1 MFKDLALSRE
11 AMREYHSKLPEDDAG
26 QLLTAMVLQRSAW
39 PFTAQKHAVDLPP
52 NVNFP
57 PYSPFPVIFWLICRY
72 CRCKQS

>member
-11 AMREYHSKLPEDDAG
+11 AMREYHSKLPEDDPA

-39 PFTAQKHAVDLPP
+39 PFTAQKHTVDLPP
-52 NVNFP
+52 NVKFP
-57 PYSPFPVIFWLICRY
+57 LYSPLLVVFCLIHWY

>member
-11 AMREYHSKLPEDDAG
+11 AMRDYHSKLPEDDPG

-39 PFTAQKHAVDLPP
+39 PFTAQKHTVDLPP

-57 PYSPFPVIFWLICRY
+57 LYSTLPVIFWLIQWY
-72 CRCKQS
+72 CRCS